1 MVRQSLAMLICGLS
15 LAACAG
21 GEEFAPTPLS
31 PAAERGQ
38 QFAARACAGC
48 HAFAAPARSPNIA
61 APSFAVIRLR
71 HNEVALERTLERIAR
86 EGHGEM
92 PPIYVTSAEIEDLV
106 AFIESLGPVAELDRP
121 NGADVR
127 LTGGDQLTPQS

>member
-1 MVRQSLAMLICGLS
+1 MVRRSLAMLICGLS

-21 GEEFAPTPLS
+21 GGDFAPAPLS

-48 HAFAAPARSPNIA
+48 HAFAAPARSPNTA

-92 PPIYVTSAEIEDLV
+92 PPIYITSAEIEDLV
-106 AFIESLGPVAELDRP
+106 AFVESLEPVAQLDGP
-121 NGADVR
+121 GAAVVR
-127 LTGGDQLTPQS
+127 LTEGERPGPRS